1 MDYKLFKDKL
11 LQKRFFAII
20 VLLLSISIKLLV
32 MTTAQCP
39 LCHSDVIIEDDV
51 YENDL
56 VTCVNCGNDLEITS
70 LTPLELRAI
79 EEE

>member
-1 MDYKLFKDKL
+1 
-11 LQKRFFAII
+11 
-20 VLLLSISIKLLV
+20 
-32 MTTAQCP
+32 MTTTLCP

-56 VTCVNCGNDLEITS
+56 VSCVNCKHDLEITS